1 MLRKK
6 QATEQRVQYALLCEG
21 KSGDVLVYAQI
32 FLGGWGKNGGLERER
47 DRFFSLLTHPASL
60 EFNLMEN

>member
-1 MLRKK
+1 M
-6 QATEQRVQYALLCEG
+6 
-21 KSGDVLVYAQI
+21 LVYAQI